1 MKQSVCLNFR
11 VHQPHQ
17 LKAFTK
23 CQVGIDDCYV
33 DETAD
38 ETLINKVADE
48 CYLPANALILSNIR
62 RTDGLF
68 KVGYSIS
75 GAMLE
80 LLLKYRPD
88 VVDSF
93 DDLVKTGSVELFAE
107 TYYNS
112 LSSLYSMNEFER
124 QIEKHSLLIQEVFD
138 IKHAVFRNTELI
150 YNNDIARHIYQL
162 GYKGILCEGVTQIL
176 KGRTANKIYAAPGA
190 GELSLLLRNPRLSDD
205 IAFRFDDKHWNGY
218 PLSALKFADWI
229 HSHPI
234 TDPVVNLFMDYE
246 TFGVHKKADSGV
258 FKFLDELP
266 GAVLATK
273 KFQFSTVSGV
283 IEQYYMQDIYDVPSI
298 ISWEDEETIASRYDN
313 EKQQNA
319 LKKIYSLERFI
330 CNSSVQ
336 PVINSWGIL
345 QDIDYLIHSSHSET
359 HDHYENM
366 VTDLEIR
373 LIKEQLKRTGSILFL
388 SHQML
393 IKK

>member
-11 VHQPHQ
+11 VHQPYH

-23 CQVGIDDCYV
+23 CQVGIDDSYV

-38 ETLINKVADE
+38 EILVNKVADE
-48 CYLPANALILSNIR
+48 CYIPANAMILSNIR
-62 RTDGLF
+62 STKGLF

-75 GAMLE
+75 GTMLE

-93 DDLVKTGSVELFAE
+93 NELVKTGSVELFAE

-138 IKHAVFRNTELI
+138 IKPTVFRNTELI
-150 YNNDIARHIYQL
+150 YNNDTARHIYQM
-162 GYKGILCEGVTQIL
+162 GYRGILCEGIERIL
-176 KGRTANKIYAAPGA
+176 KGRTPNKIYAAPGA
-190 GELSLLLRNPRLSDD
+190 GELAILLRNQRLSDD
-205 IAFRFDDKHWNGY
+205 IAFRFDDKSWSDH
-218 PLSALKFADWI
+218 PLNTLKFADWI

-246 TFGVHKKADSGV
+246 TFGVHKKTDRGI

-266 GAVLATK
+266 QAVLANK
-273 KFQFSTVSGV
+273 KFQFSTVSEV
-283 IEQYYMQDIYDVPSI
+283 IEQYYLQDIYDVPSI
-298 ISWEDEETIASRYDN
+298 ISWEDEETTASRYDN
-313 EKQQNA
+313 EKLQNA
-319 LKKIYSLERFI
+319 LKKIYSLEKFI

-336 PVINSWGIL
+336 SVINSWGIL
-345 QDIDYLIHSSHSET
+345 QEIDYLMHSSCSET
-359 HDHYENM
+359 HDHYKNI

-373 LIKEQLKRTGSILFL
+373 LIKEQV
-388 SHQML
+388 
-393 IKK
+393 KKNRLDFIPFSPNAY

>member
-23 CQVGIDDCYV
+23 RQVGIDDTYV

-75 GAMLE
+75 GIMLE

-93 DDLVKTGSVELFAE
+93 DDLVKTGSVEIFAE

-112 LSSLYSMNEFER
+112 LSSLYSINEFER

-138 IKHAVFRNTELI
+138 VKPAVFRNTELI
-150 YNNDIARHIYQL
+150 HNNDIARHIYQL

-190 GELSLLLRNPRLSDD
+190 GELSLLLRNARLSDD
-205 IAFRFDDKHWNGY
+205 VAFRFDDKHWNRY

-273 KFQFSTVSGV
+273 KFQFSTASRV

-373 LIKEQLKRTGSILFL
+373 LIKEQV
-388 SHQML
+388 
-393 IKK
+393 KKNRLDFIPFSPNAY